1 MDLQLLMIVTLISMI
16 IAILMGIHIG
26 LALGMTAFFGTW
38 VAFGTGFRPGYDFSE
53 TLTGW
58 FGNGIGGF
66 LADILKTKTKGL
78 AQALSMVG
86 NTAFEQLRREIF
98 AAIPLF
104 VLMGDFVAK
113 SGTARDLYN
122 LVNRAL
128 SLIPGRLAVATV
140 VGNAVFSAVTGV
152 SIASAAA
159 FSRIAYPQMMHFGY
173 KRSFALGSVAGSA
186 CLGMLIP
193 PSILM
198 IIWGI
203 TIEESVGK
211 LFLAGVLPGLLL
223 AGLFVLYSI
232 TVAIVN
238 PKAAPK
244 VTENLAGEFHI
255 SELISGIGIIVLIV
269 GIIGGI
275 WAGLYTSFQAA
286 GIGALG
292 ALLLGVIKG
301 MRWRGIADAV
311 VDAARTAAPLLIL
324 LMSAAMYSK
333 FLTLSNV
340 IPLIESALTGTGL
353 EGFGIILMMVV
364 IWLALGTLLDS
375 VSIILLTLPLF
386 WPIAQEMGT
395 DPFAFAVFGIL
406 AIEAGLLTPPFGLL
420 VYTVKGA
427 VPDSSV
433 QLGEIFKGSIPY
445 WLLMLVAMAAVWYFP
460 SLATALHKE
469 QPRRTEAPAPVV
481 QVEAAAPAWHLIR
494 L

>member
-1 MDLQLLMIVTLISMI
+1 MDLQLLMVVTLIGMI

-38 VAFGTGFRPGYDFSE
+38 VAFSGGFKPGIDFSDS
-53 TLTGW
+53 L
-58 FGNGIGGF
+58 FGALIGSGGVEF
-66 LADILKTKTKGL
+66 LEIKTKGL

-122 LVNRAL
+122 LINRAL
-128 SLIPGRLAVATV
+128 FFLPGRLAAATV
-140 VGNAVFSAVTGV
+140 IGNAVFSAVTGV

-211 LFLAGVLPGLLL
+211 LFLAGVLPGIIL
-223 AGLFVLYSI
+223 AGLFVGYSVI
-232 TVAIVN
+232 VAIVN
-238 PKAAPK
+238 PEVAPK
-244 VTENLAGEFHI
+244 VTKNLSGEFSI
-255 SELISGIGIIVLIV
+255 SEAVSAFGILALIIS
-269 GIIGGI
+269 IIGGI
-275 WAGLYTSFQAA
+275 WAGFFTSFEAA

-292 ALLLGVIKG
+292 ALLLGILKG

-311 VDAARTAAPLLIL
+311 VDAAKTAAPLLIL

-353 EGFGIILMMVV
+353 TGGGIILMMVV
-364 IWLALGTLLDS
+364 IWLLLGTLLDS

-386 WPIAQEMGT
+386 WPIAEELGT

-427 VPDSSV
+427 VPDPTV

-445 WLLMLVAMAAVWYFP
+445 WLLMLVAMTLVWYFP
-460 SLATALHKE
+460 ILATALHKK
-469 QPRRTEAPAPVV
+469 PPVRTQADPPPIIET
-481 QVEAAAPAWHLIR
+481 QAAAPSWHLLPI
-494 L
+494 

>member
-1 MDLQLLMIVTLISMI
+1 MDLQLLMMVTLIGMI

-26 LALGMTAFFGTW
+26 LSLGMTAFLGTW
-38 VAFGTGFRPGYDFSE
+38 VAFSGGFRPGVD
-53 TLTGW
+53 LTDT
-58 FGNGIGGF
+58 FFGGF
-66 LADILKTKTKGL
+66 MSAGMIDFFEVKTKGL
-78 AQALSMVG
+78 LQALSMVG

-122 LVNRAL
+122 LVNRVL
-128 SLIPGRLAVATV
+128 FFLPGRLAAATV
-140 VGNAVFSAVTGV
+140 IGNAVFSAVTGV

-159 FSRIAYPQMMHFGY
+159 FSRIAYPQMMHYNY

-211 LFLAGVLPGLLL
+211 LFLAGVLPGIIL
-223 AGLFVLYSI
+223 AGLFVMYSVV
-232 TVAIVN
+232 VAIHN
-238 PKAAPK
+238 PKAAPR
-244 VTENLAGEFHI
+244 VTSNLSGEFSI
-255 SELISGIGIIVLIV
+255 SELTSGLGILILILS
-269 GIIGGI
+269 IIGGI
-275 WAGLYTSFQAA
+275 GMGLFTSFQAA

-311 VDAARTAAPLLIL
+311 VDAAKTAAPLLIL
-324 LMSAAMYSK
+324 LMTAAMYSK

-340 IPLIESALTGTGL
+340 IPLIDDALHSTGL
-353 EGFGIILMMVV
+353 EGGGIILMMVI
-364 IWLALGTLLDS
+364 IWLLMGTLLDS

-386 WPIAQEMGT
+386 WPIAEELGT

-427 VPDSSV
+427 VPDKTV

-445 WLLMLVAMAAVWYFP
+445 WLLMLVAMALVWYFP
-460 SLATALHKE
+460 ILATALHKKT
-469 QPRRTEAPAPVV
+469 PTRTQADPPPIIEV
-481 QVEAAAPAWHLIR
+481 QSAAPSWQLLPI
-494 L
+494 